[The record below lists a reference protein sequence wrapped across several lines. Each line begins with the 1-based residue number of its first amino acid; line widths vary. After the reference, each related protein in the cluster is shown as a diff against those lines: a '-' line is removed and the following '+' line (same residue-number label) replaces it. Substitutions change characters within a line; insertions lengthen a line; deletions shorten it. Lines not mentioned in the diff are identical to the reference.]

1 MQMSEPY
8 SQIYSLSSV
17 TLKLILSQQVA
28 HPSHLVKAIAV
39 FSDAMLV

>member
-1 MQMSEPY
+1 MQMNEQY
-8 SQIYSLSSV
+8 SHIYSLSSV

-28 HPSHLVKAIAV
+28 HPSHLVIARAV